1 MSGLGLPARLILTEG
16 QASDVGQAIP
26 LIEGVPFEV
35 VIGDQEYDSK
45 EVVAAVEKAGGEAV
59 IPSQ

>member
-1 MSGLGLPARLILTEG
+1 
-16 QASDVGQAIP
+16 VGQAIP